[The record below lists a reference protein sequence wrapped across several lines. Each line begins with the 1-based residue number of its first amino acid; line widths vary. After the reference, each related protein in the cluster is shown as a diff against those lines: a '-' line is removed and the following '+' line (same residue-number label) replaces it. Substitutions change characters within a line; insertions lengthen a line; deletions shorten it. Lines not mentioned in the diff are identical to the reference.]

1 MKKKLFSTY
10 LILILVGILTTGF
23 LSLTL
28 VHNFY
33 EKKIIDNL
41 TIKSDLINQSI
52 LLKHEKK
59 ENIIFHK
66 LSQNYAKELNVRVT
80 FLDEYGEVLAD
91 SYNNSIIFSN
101 KYTRPEV
108 IQAIS
113 GEVGSKKRYSNEI
126 NKQMLYVAAPMFQFG
141 RRKII
146 TRVAMGLD
154 EVNDIYKIISMSI
167 LFSIVISIA
176 IASFIGFSY
185 TNSITEPIKQLTLAT
200 SAIAFGHFGK
210 KVKVSTGDE
219 IEELANNF
227 NFMSCKVKDMVEE
240 VENNNLKMHSIL
252 KSMSEGVL
260 AIDKDF
266 NIMLMNPLGK
276 RMFNLK
282 DKEVLGLQLNRV
294 IFNNNIIKI
303 VRDTFSRGK
312 SEKCEVVIYNE
323 KPTTLRILSSLIKEE
338 DNSTP
343 IGVVLLMEDIT
354 ELKKLENLR
363 KDFVS
368 NVSHELKTPL
378 TIINGFVETLR
389 MDDVENLDTNNRFL
403 GIIDSETKRLIK
415 LVDELLLIS
424 RIEHKDEIN
433 EDEEYKLKEFVNISS
448 MISEIYFMFGDM
460 IKSKNINW
468 NTNIEKDV
476 IMYVK
481 DKTLLKQMMINLIDN
496 SIKYNVQGGSI
507 QINAFEKYHNIIISI
522 KDSGKGIPSMDIPR
536 IFERFYR
543 VEKGRGRKE
552 GGTGLGLSLVKH
564 IVISFGGD
572 IKVKS
577 VLGKGSEFII
587 KLPQNAI

>member
-33 EKKIIDNL
+33 EKKITDNL

-52 LLKHEKK
+52 LLKQEKK
-59 ENIIFHK
+59 ENISFHK

-80 FLDEYGEVLAD
+80 FLDEFGEVLAD
-91 SYNNSIIFSN
+91 SYNNSIIFTS

-108 IQAIS
+108 MEAQK
-113 GEVGSKKRYSNEI
+113 GEVGSSKRYSNEV

-141 RRKII
+141 KRRII
-146 TRVAMGLD
+146 TRVAMDLD

-167 LFSIVISIA
+167 LFSIIIGVA

-185 TNSITEPIKQLTLAT
+185 TNSITEPIKRLTLAT
-200 SAIAFGHFGK
+200 SAVAFGHFGK

-266 NIMLMNPLGK
+266 NIILMNPLGK
-276 RMFNLK
+276 RMFNLRE
-282 DKEVLGLQLNRV
+282 KEILGLQLNKV
-294 IFNNNIIKI
+294 IPNNNIIKI
-303 VRDTFSRGK
+303 VKDTFLRGK
-312 SEKCEVVIYNE
+312 GEKCEVVVSTE
-323 KPTTLRILSSLIKEE
+323 KPITLRILSSLIEE
-338 DNSTP
+338 ESTSMP
-343 IGVVLLMEDIT
+343 IGVVLLMEDVT
-354 ELKKLENLR
+354 ELKRLENLK

-389 MDDVENLDTNNRFL
+389 LGSVENLDTKDRFL

-424 RIEHKDEIN
+424 KIEHKDEMD
-433 EDEEYKLKEFVNISS
+433 EGEEYKLKEFVNINS
-448 MISEIYFMFGDM
+448 MFSDIYFMFGEM
-460 IKSKNINW
+460 IKNKNISW
-468 NTNIEKDV
+468 STNIEKDMV
-476 IMYVK
+476 MYVK
-481 DKTLLKQMMINLIDN
+481 DKTLLKQMLINLIDN
-496 SIKYNVQGGSI
+496 SIKYNIQNGNI
-507 QINAFEKYHNIIISI
+507 QINAFAKYNNIIISI
-522 KDSGKGIPSMDIPR
+522 KDSGKGIPPIDIPR

-577 VLGKGSEFII
+577 ALGKGSEFIV
-587 KLPQNAI
+587 KLPQNII